1 MKVYLSTSTLAF
13 DLELSR
19 QTGELQTAGWVLDLG
34 DEVRSG
40 TVDASGLNSLLD
52 LLRGVQE
59 AHGTLVGHNIRDFDL
74 PHLWQLA
81 QGKPQ
86 AEASAEAK
94 QRWPELYSGA
104 ILDTLE
110 LSPLLWPG
118 RPKHAL
124 EKLYRQQSAVNDP
137 VADAR
142 ETLERLQ
149 EAETYLQQHPPRPV
163 LRYWWDK
170 LLPLG
175 ALRDLLL
182 GDGEATSMLEAA
194 TDLEVLDAAEAG
206 RLWAYLEGLPQHQ
219 PENLG
224 ALVALHWLLT
234 KQHASHR
241 RPAWVEHQWASFA
254 ATEAAALGQPDL
266 SEAALTAELRD
277 IYGPDWSFRPG
288 QLELVQALLG
298 GQQLPLGLLPTGGGK
313 SLTFQFPALYL
324 SRRER
329 ALTVVMSPL
338 VALMEDQVLSLQ
350 AALPEYA
357 ERVAYL
363 SGTQSPDDQRGIL
376 AGVWEGRID
385 LLYLSPERLRNV
397 GVQKILKARRPA
409 LWVLDEAHTLS
420 QWGID
425 FRPDF
430 LRVAPLLAQI
440 HEGGPAPLLGLVT
453 ATATARVLDDIQ
465 THLLEPLTETL
476 GGRPLL
482 RLPSVQPSPWRDN
495 IDIQMVQMPKEE
507 RLAAARADLLNHAG
521 EGRVAIVYVRSRR
534 LSQEYAESLAEG
546 GQLHTAAFHA
556 GLPATEKRD
565 ILHRFKAG
573 ELDVVVATSAF
584 GMGIDREGI
593 HTVIHMSPPNTAESY
608 LQEIGRVARKQGE
621 RGRAILYWDRGD
633 FATSLRHDAAS
644 RIGRDSLK
652 KCWDEAKKCLKR
664 PPEQRWLSSASFEKP
679 LGIVGED
686 LLTQTRVALR
696 ALESYGLL
704 WEGQAQKAALE
715 LRLHEQ
721 KEGGELGAEGRKLA
735 RWVAA
740 SQGWQ
745 AGASLTLDIMET
757 SLLSALK
764 PAEVLLGA
772 RQLVAAGWAEWSY
785 RVTVRFRPKKRT
797 RLEKVRLSVRA
808 LLAQWRE
815 QEDLDLEQV
824 NAENVQRDLQNRN
837 KEASFDDA
845 RLGLRVLGLAHSRK
859 DGPRWS
865 FSPQDGAPPLPEWES
880 YSAGR
885 FDELRRVREE
895 LQNRQ
900 QDKNQQGKADTIT
913 LNMAELELLVGGLE
927 DFGPQESLLALE
939 GLGIID
945 LARGD
950 EAAAHIFRL
959 ERGERAAYSIS
970 AFTPLS
976 THYAD
981 RTRRIHAMR
990 LLLEQPAERRQPFI
1004 EDYFA
1009 LPLEE
1014 FCQRYAPDQ
1023 ADELT
1028 VAQLPGTRER
1038 ILGGLSEVQ
1047 KQVVKDTDSRALLVL
1062 AGPGSGKTRMVVHRA
1077 AALLALENVPA
1088 EQILILAYNRTAVA
1102 EVRERLGALL
1112 SPLGLSYRPKVLTFH
1127 GLARELTGFKAGD
1140 AVTATG
1146 QPIGD
1151 PDRQN
1156 AWLLGQ
1162 LIQHLQENEVAYRYI
1177 LVDEY
1182 QDIDE
1187 QKYQIIRLLTEFEAA
1202 DTPDGDEDQSE
1213 QKSYLVAVGDDDQNI
1228 YGFQGASIRY
1238 IQQFRTDYQV
1248 PQDLYL
1254 TDNYR
1259 SSPEIVALGNA
1270 FIAASL
1276 RPEQRLKGAE
1286 RAIVSR
1292 VAESGRVGFCHYPA
1306 GGKGKYAAA
1315 HTVAQKIRALHAAGT
1330 PLHEIAVLAPTW
1342 EDLCGVE
1349 HALRLAQLSAQRLNT
1364 SDHLRPAESLLG
1376 RHLLG
1381 QLEVSPST
1389 LCADPAA
1396 TLRELCAPYS
1406 SLDRSFG
1413 ALLASLHGLKDTTFE
1428 VMASRLRLARPLRRD
1443 AVALS
1448 TFHSAKGS
1456 EFEQVFVLDTGKDS
1470 RADDP
1475 VKREDATRTLYVA
1488 LTRARRGLFVL
1499 SCAGQG
1505 HPTFT
1510 GEWVRE
1516 HFGLSEL
1523 REAKEP
1529 ATYPD
1534 TLRYTAE
1541 LDPAD
1546 LYLSHRDLISA
1557 RGRQNIDA
1565 FARHWE
1571 PLDVRGESVWAGGC
1585 KVAAFSNAQRE
1596 KLTRARGKGAKVLG
1610 AHAVQV
1616 FYCERDDRYYG
1627 SYTGP
1632 ERGHYLVLPSLEM
1645 EQPLESE

>member
-1 MKVYLSTSTLAF
+1 MRLSL
-13 DLELSR
+13 DLELSKH
-19 QTGELQTAGWVLDLG
+19 TGELLAAGWVLETAG
-34 DEVRSG
+34 EVTTG
-40 TVDASGLNSLLD
+40 TGRLPEVLAQ
-52 LLRGVQE
+52 LRGLE
-59 AHGTLVGHNIRDFDL
+59 AAGGTLVGQNIRGFDL
-74 PHLWQLA
+74 PHLWQLSR
-81 QGKPQ
+81 GRPS
-86 AEASAEAK
+86 AEASAEAHA
-94 QRWPELYSGA
+94 RWSEVYSGA
-104 ILDTLE
+104 VLDTLE

-118 RPKHAL
+118 KPKHAL
-124 EKLYRQQSAVNDP
+124 EKLYRQQTATNDP

-149 EAETYLQQHPPRPV
+149 EAEAYLEQHPPRPA
-163 LRYWWDK
+163 LAYWWDK

-175 ALRDLLL
+175 ALRDFLL

-194 TDLEVLDAAEAG
+194 TDLGDFDGEMMQ
-206 RLWAYLEGLPQHQ
+206 RLWVHLENLPQHQ

-241 RPAWVEHQWASFA
+241 RPAWVEHGWPTFA
-254 ATEAAALGQPDL
+254 AAEAAALGQPDF
-266 SEAALTAELRD
+266 SEAALTAELRE
-277 IYGPDWSFRPG
+277 IYGPDWSFRSG

-298 GQQLPLGLLPTGGGK
+298 GQALPLGLLPTGGGK

-329 ALTVVMSPL
+329 ALSVVMSPL

-363 SGTQSPDDQRGIL
+363 SGTQTPDDQRDIL

-465 THLLEPLTETL
+465 THLVEPLAQTL
-476 GGRPLL
+476 GGRLLL
-482 RLPSVQPSPWRDN
+482 RLPSVQPSPWRGN

-521 EGRVAIVYVRSRR
+521 EGRVAIVYVRSRKLAR
-534 LSQEYAESLAEG
+534 EYAESLAEG
-546 GQLHTAAFHA
+546 GQLRTAAFHA
-556 GLPATEKRD
+556 KLLPTEKRD

-584 GMGIDREGI
+584 GMGIDRAGI
-593 HTVIHMSPPNTAESY
+593 HTVLHMSPPNTAESY

-621 RGRAILYWDRGD
+621 RGRALLYWDRGD
-633 FATSLRHDAAS
+633 FATSLRFDGAS
-644 RIGRDSLK
+644 RIGKDGLK
-652 KCWDEAKKCLKR
+652 KCWDEARRCLKR

-679 LGIVGED
+679 LGLVGEE

-696 ALESYGLL
+696 ALETYGLL
-704 WEGQAQKAALE
+704 QEGQGQPAALE

-745 AGASLTLDIMET
+745 AGASLTLDIMES

-764 PAEVLLGA
+764 PAEVLQGA

-785 RVTVRFRPKKRT
+785 RVTVRFRKKPKSLDNVAT
-797 RLEKVRLSVRA
+797 SVRA
-808 LLAQWRE
+808 LLAQWQE
-815 QEDLDLEQV
+815 QDDLDLSNV
-824 NAENVQRDLQNRN
+824 NPENVGRDLQNRH
-837 KEASFDDA
+837 KKATFEDA

-865 FSPQDGAPPLPEWES
+865 FSLQDGAPPLTEWEG

-900 QDKNQQGKADTIT
+900 QDKDDTIT
-913 LNMAELELLVGGLE
+913 LNMAELELLVGALS

-945 LARGD
+945 LARAD

-959 ERGERAAYSIS
+959 DWGRRGQGATYNKV
-970 AFTPLS
+970 AFTPLGA
-976 THYAD
+976 HYDD
-981 RTRRIHAMR
+981 RTRRIHVMR
-990 LLLEQPAERRQPFI
+990 LLLEQPAENRQRFI

-1009 LPLEE
+1009 LPLPD
-1014 FCQRYAPDQ
+1014 FCQQYAPDQ
-1023 ADELT
+1023 ADEFT
-1028 VAQLPGTRER
+1028 VAQLPGTRAR
-1038 ILGGLSEVQ
+1038 ILEGLSGVQ
-1047 KQVVKDTDSRALLVL
+1047 RQVVEDTSSRALLVL
-1062 AGPGSGKTRMVVHRA
+1062 AGPGSGKTRVVVHRA
-1077 AALLALENVPA
+1077 AALLALENVPP

-1127 GLARELTGFKAGD
+1127 GLARELTGLKAGD
-1140 AVTATG
+1140 ALTAAG
-1146 QPIGD
+1146 QPITN
-1151 PDRQN
+1151 PDAQN
-1156 AWLLGQ
+1156 TWLLGQ
-1162 LIQHLQENEVAYRYI
+1162 LIQYLQENEVAYRYI

-1202 DTPDGDEDQSE
+1202 ETQTGSEADEEDQGE

-1228 YGFQGASIRY
+1228 YGFQGANIRY
-1238 IQQFRTDYQV
+1238 IHQFRQDYQLS
-1248 PQDLYL
+1248 PAQDLYL

-1259 SSPEIVALGNA
+1259 SSPEIVSLSNA

-1276 RPEQRLKGAE
+1276 APEGRLKGPE

-1292 VAESGRVGFCHYPA
+1292 VTEAGKVGFCHYA
-1306 GGKGKYAAA
+1306 GTAHGRYAAA
-1315 HTVAQKIRALHAAGT
+1315 HTIAHKIRELHAGGIALHVQ
-1330 PLHEIAVLAPTW
+1330 AVLAPTW
-1342 EDLCGVE
+1342 DDLHATE
-1349 HALRLAQLSAQRLNT
+1349 HALRELGLASQPLNNA
-1364 SDHLRPAESLLG
+1364 DHLHPAESLLG
-1376 RHLLG
+1376 QHLLG
-1381 QLEVSPST
+1381 QLEAAPST

-1396 TLRELCAPYS
+1396 TLRQLCAPYS
-1406 SLDRSFG
+1406 PLDRSFG
-1413 ALLASLHGLKDTTFE
+1413 ALLASLHGLQDTTFE
-1428 VMASRLRLARPLRRD
+1428 VMATRLRGAKPLRRD

-1448 TFHSAKGS
+1448 TFHTAKGS
-1456 EFEQVFVLDTGKDS
+1456 EFEQVFVLDTGKDA
-1470 RADDP
+1470 RHPDP
-1475 VKREDATRTLYVA
+1475 SKREDATRTLYVA

-1499 SCAGQG
+1499 SQKGGG

-1510 GEWVRE
+1510 PDWVKV
-1516 HFGLSEL
+1516 HFNISEI
-1523 REAKEP
+1523 REAASP
-1529 ATYPD
+1529 ATFPK
-1534 TLRYTAE
+1534 TLRYTLE
-1541 LDPAD
+1541 LSPSD
-1546 LYLSHRDLISA
+1546 LYLSHRQLISA
-1557 RGRQNIDA
+1557 AGRQA
-1565 FARHWE
+1565 VEAYARNWG
-1571 PLDVRGESVWAGGC
+1571 PLHLSGNWIKAGAATLAVLSAGQRQELATLLDRGVQVLSVR
-1585 KVAAFSNAQRE
+1585 
-1596 KLTRARGKGAKVLG
+1596 
-1610 AHAVQV
+1610 AVQV
-1616 FYCERDDRYYG
+1616 FYCERDDLWYEKGGYA
-1627 SYTGP
+1627 GP
-1632 ERGHYLVLPSLEM
+1632 ERGHYLLLPSFEM
-1645 EQPLESE
+1645 QRPLEALR